1 MSKPGHFNA
10 AARWL
15 HWTMSAMIF
24 AMLFIGAG
32 MVSSLSQRPWLIDL
46 HRPLGIAILLLA
58 AVRLFNRLRHRPP
71 ALPPD
76 LPRWQV
82 RAATASHWL
91 LYALMFVVPL
101 VGWLMLSASGQ
112 PVSMFAGWQLPSIA
126 PQDPVLYARL
136 RSAHA
141 LLAWLLF
148 VTVLMHLA
156 AALHHVW
163 VRRDGVLAGM
173 LGGRPDTRL

>member
-1 MSKPGHFNA
+1 MSNPGHFNA

-15 HWTMSAMIF
+15 HWMMSAMVL

-32 MVSSLSQRPWLIDL
+32 MVTSLSERPWLIDL
-46 HRPLGIAILLLA
+46 HRPLGIAVLLLA
-58 AVRLFNRLRHRPP
+58 AVRLVNRFRNRPP

-82 RAATASHWL
+82 HAARASHWL
-91 LYALMFVVPL
+91 LYALLFAVPL

-112 PVSMFAGWQLPSIA
+112 PVSMFAGWQLPPIA
-126 PQDPVLYARL
+126 PQDQVLYARL
-136 RSAHA
+136 RMAHA

-148 VTVLMHLA
+148 ATVLMHLA
-156 AALHHVW
+156 AALFHAW

-173 LGGRPDTRL
+173 LRGR